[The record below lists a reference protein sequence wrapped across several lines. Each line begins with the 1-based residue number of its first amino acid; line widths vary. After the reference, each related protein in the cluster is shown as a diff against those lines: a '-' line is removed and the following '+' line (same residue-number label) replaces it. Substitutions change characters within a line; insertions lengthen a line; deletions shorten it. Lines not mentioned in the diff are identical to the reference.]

1 MIECMYPILLNRL
14 INQTKR
20 ICMRVRLL
28 VKKKPVIGKSN
39 LGVRDQHHHILH
51 WSFSGYGEIQTSLL
65 SHYRVE
71 LVLLSYSVD
80 SLEP

>member
-1 MIECMYPILLNRL
+1 M
-14 INQTKR
+14 
-20 ICMRVRLL
+20 
-28 VKKKPVIGKSN
+28 IGKSN

-51 WSFSGYGEIQTSLL
+51 WSFSGYGKIQTSLF